1 VIKGCG
7 TLGKINKPILFVNH
21 LNLIGEVTFYKK
33 NSCICC
39 FLFFSSLLSLSFIY
53 FSIPMSVNLT
63 ELVKRPGAGK
73 VGKPVRVR
81 ANFFEVTNFTNGNI
95 HHYDVT
101 LDPPSTPPA
110 VQRKVWKTFED
121 TDGQG
126 ILKGIKT
133 VYDGRKNVFSP
144 KPLPLGED
152 NAMQFEVIYHL
163 LALFK
168 EEEKK
173 FLF

>member
-1 VIKGCG
+1 
-7 TLGKINKPILFVNH
+7 
-21 LNLIGEVTFYKK
+21 
-33 NSCICC
+33 
-39 FLFFSSLLSLSFIY
+39 
-53 FSIPMSVNLT
+53 MSVNLT
-63 ELVKRPGAGK
+63 ELVKRPGAGS

-81 ANFFEVTNFTNGNI
+81 AKFFEVTNFTNGNI

-126 ILKGIKT
+126 ILQGITT
-133 VYDGRKNVFSP
+133 VYDGCKNVLSF

-152 NAMQFEVIYHL
+152 NAMQFEVIYRLIIYWHSS
-163 LALFK
+163 K
-168 EEEKK
+168 KK
-173 FLF
+173 FFFLNTKINLSSF